1 MLMIFFKQQEINVY
15 KQKPSAT
22 KTEAADRINLLH
34 GSIYRFEQFKS
45 WKAGQLLVSLPRD
58 PPFNDSHQKDK
69 LNIG

>member
-1 MLMIFFKQQEINVY
+1 MSFFKQQEINVY

-22 KTEAADRINLLH
+22 KTEAADRIKFLH
-34 GSIYRFEQFKS
+34 GSTYRFEQFES
-45 WKAGQLLVSLPRD
+45 WKAGQLPRY